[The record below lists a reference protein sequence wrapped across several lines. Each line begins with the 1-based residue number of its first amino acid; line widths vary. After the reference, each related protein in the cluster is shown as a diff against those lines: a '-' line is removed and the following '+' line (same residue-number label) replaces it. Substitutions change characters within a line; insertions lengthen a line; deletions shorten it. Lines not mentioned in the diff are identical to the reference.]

1 MEWDCDVAV
10 VGVGGA
16 GSAALYQAAK
26 RGVRAIGF
34 DPHPPGHDRG
44 SSHGETRIIRLA
56 YMEAPDYV
64 PLLRRAFELWAEI
77 EQGSGRTLY
86 TETGLLQLGSAESQV
101 ISGATRSAA
110 EHGLTVEQLGAAAVA
125 ARFAPFRM
133 QPGERAVLDP
143 RAGFLRVEDGVRT
156 FVAEAQRRGAE
167 LRQVAVRRWEPEGE
181 GVRVYAADG
190 SSVRARR
197 LILAP
202 GGWAPGLLGDLQLP
216 LTLLRKVLLW
226 VPCPDAAYLA
236 ERFPVWFCESELG
249 TFYGFPRKGDEPLL
263 KLAEHSGG
271 AAIASP
277 EQLERA
283 LLPGDAEPVLAFLE
297 RTLPELERRVV
308 HHAVCFYT
316 VTPDEHF
323 VLGSHPRHPQVALC
337 TGLSGHGYKFASVL
351 GEVLAE
357 LALDGA
363 TRHEIGFLSPA
374 RFA

>member
-34 DPHPPGHDRG
+34 DPHPPGHDKG

-77 EQGSGRTLY
+77 EQVSGRALY
-86 TETGLLQLGSAESQV
+86 TETGLLQLGAAESQV

-110 EHGLTVEQLGAAAVA
+110 EHGLSVEQLDPEQLA
-125 ARFAPFRM
+125 ARFAPFRV
-133 QPGERAVLDP
+133 QPGERAVFDP
-143 RAGFLRVEDGVRT
+143 KAGFLRVEDGVRT
-156 FVAEAQRRGAE
+156 FAAEAQKLGAE
-167 LRQVAVRRWEPEGE
+167 LRQVAVDRWEPAGE
-181 GVRVYAADG
+181 GVVVHTADG
-190 SSVRARR
+190 SRVRARR

-216 LTLLRKVLLW
+216 LSLLRKVLLW
-226 VPCPDAAYLA
+226 VPCPDVAHLA

-249 TFYGFPRKGDEPLL
+249 TFYGFPRLGDEPLL

-271 AAIASP
+271 QPLDAP
-277 EQLERA
+277 ERLDRH
-283 LLPGDAEPVLAFLE
+283 LLPGDAEPALAFLE
-297 RTLPELERRVV
+297 RTLPDLERRVV
-308 HHAVCFYT
+308 RHAVCFYT

-351 GEVLAE
+351 GEILAE

-363 TRHEIGFLSPA
+363 TRHEIGFLSPT